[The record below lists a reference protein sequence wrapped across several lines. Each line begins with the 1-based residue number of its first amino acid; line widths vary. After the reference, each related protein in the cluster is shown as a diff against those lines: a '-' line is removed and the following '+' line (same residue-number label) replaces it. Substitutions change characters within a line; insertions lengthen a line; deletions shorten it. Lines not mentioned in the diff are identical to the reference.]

1 MSSII
6 IKKSPVIELPH
17 KMRVIFADDEKPAR
31 DKLAHQLSLIADI
44 EVIGFATTGKEA
56 VELINTQQP
65 DLVLLDIQMPEIS
78 GMDLLSL
85 LTYKPFIIF
94 TTAYDQFA
102 IQAFEQSSID
112 YLLKPFPLGRLKDA
126 IDKAKKQFSSEFQST
141 LLPEQANKNPDEL
154 SFVSSDS
161 NTEKLEPIKRLVSK
175 NGERMTILSPK
186 DLFFIKSSQG
196 NCLAWDG
203 EINHY
208 LSEKLDE
215 LEQGLS
221 SSEFVRIHRSYLI
234 NVDKVKEI
242 QRWFNG
248 KLMVIMND
256 KEQTELSTSR
266 TGADKLKQILGI

>member
-6 IKKSPVIELPH
+6 IKKSPVTESPH

-31 DKLAHQLSLIADI
+31 DKLAHQLSLIPDI
-44 EVIGFATTGKEA
+44 DVVGFATTGKEA
-56 VELINTQQP
+56 VALINTEEP

-85 LTYKPFIIF
+85 LNYKPLVIF

-102 IQAFEQSSID
+102 IQAFEQSSTD
-112 YLLKPFPLGRLKDA
+112 YLLKPFPLARLKSA
-126 IDKAKKQFSSEFQST
+126 LDKAKKQFSSEFQSA
-141 LLPEQANKNPDEL
+141 LLPEQVNKSPDEL
-154 SFVSSDS
+154 SLISSGS
-161 NTEKLEPIKRLVSK
+161 TTEKVEPIKRLVSK
-175 NGERMTILSPK
+175 SGERMTILSPK
-186 DLFFIKSSQG
+186 DLLFIKSSQG

-203 EINHY
+203 EVNHY

-256 KEQTELSTSR
+256 EDKTELSTSR
-266 TGADKLKQILGI
+266 AGADKLKQLLGI

>member
-6 IKKSPVIELPH
+6 IKKSPVTESPH

-31 DKLAHQLSLIADI
+31 DKLAHQLSLIPDI
-44 EVIGFATTGKEA
+44 DVVGFATTGKEA
-56 VELINTQQP
+56 VALINTEEP

-85 LTYKPFIIF
+85 LDYKPLIIF
-94 TTAYDQFA
+94 TTAFDQFA
-102 IQAFEQSSID
+102 IQAFEQSSTD
-112 YLLKPFPLGRLKDA
+112 YLLKPFPLARLKSA
-126 IDKAKKQFSSEFQST
+126 LDKAKKQFLSEFQLA
-141 LLPEQANKNPDEL
+141 LLPEQVNKSPDEL
-154 SFVSSDS
+154 SLISSGS
-161 NTEKLEPIKRLVSK
+161 PTEKVEPINRLVSK

-186 DLFFIKSSQG
+186 DLLFIKSSQG

-203 EINHY
+203 EVNHY

-256 KEQTELSTSR
+256 EDKTELSTSR
-266 TGADKLKQILGI
+266 AGADKLKQLLGI